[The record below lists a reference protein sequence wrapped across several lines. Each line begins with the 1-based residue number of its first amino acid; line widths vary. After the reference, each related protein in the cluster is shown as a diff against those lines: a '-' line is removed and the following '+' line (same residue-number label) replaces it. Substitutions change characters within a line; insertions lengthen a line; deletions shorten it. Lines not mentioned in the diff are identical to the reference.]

1 VFKHADLIADSLG
14 FLVLV
19 AKTWFDIWGNEARTK
34 RDQLRFQNAGNAVSQ
49 AEAKALSAKI
59 KRRDTSNMLTFLAL
73 AVSFLF
79 SILGDLHGKA

>member
-1 VFKHADLIADSLG
+1 MLKHADLIADSLG
-14 FLVLV
+14 FLILV

-34 RDQLRFQNAGNAVSQ
+34 KDQQHFQNDGSTTSQ

>member
-1 VFKHADLIADSLG
+1 MLEHADLVADSLG
-14 FLVLV
+14 FVILV
-19 AKTWFDIWGNEARTK
+19 AKTWFDVYGNEARTK
-34 RDQLRFQNAGNAVSQ
+34 KDQLRLERQGTETSMAATR
-49 AEAKALSAKI
+49 ALSAKI

>member
-1 VFKHADLIADSLG
+1 MLKHADLIADSLG
-14 FLVLV
+14 FFILI
-19 AKTWFDIWGNEARTK
+19 AKTWFDVWGNEARTK
-34 RDQLRFQNAGNAVSQ
+34 KDQRRFESDASTKSQ

-79 SILGDLHGKA
+79 AILGDLYGKA

>member
-1 VFKHADLIADSLG
+1 MLEHADLVADSLG
-14 FLVLV
+14 FLILV
-19 AKTWFDIWGNEARTK
+19 AKTWFDVYGNEARTK
-34 RDQLRFQNAGNAVSQ
+34 KDQHRF
-49 AEAKALSAKI
+49 EAHGTDASAAAAQALSAKI